1 MISDARFYTSS
12 DYYEKEEIEV
22 QIKNNIRDLN
32 LPAIAKVN
40 NIAVEKTTAIEIS
53 MLCPIKIA
61 YKPLKQYANKMRW
74 KMEEEKLRRSGVKYI
89 KLMLFF
95 KKLDNLLTSNMDD
108 E

>member
-1 MISDARFYTSS
+1 
-12 DYYEKEEIEV
+12 
-22 QIKNNIRDLN
+22 
-32 LPAIAKVN
+32 
-40 NIAVEKTTAIEIS
+40 